1 METAE
6 GDKQLERTRAL
17 SEPKERDILKTIT
30 WEPGQGVAVG
40 IGAQGTIR

>member
-6 GDKQLERTRAL
+6 GYKQLERTRAL
-17 SEPKERDILKTIT
+17 SEPKEIDILKPIK